1 VSSTS
6 TYGATVTVEA
16 LESDP
21 YPIYKRLRD
30 EEPVSWVESVGLWL
44 VTRWDDVV
52 YVDKTPALFTGET
65 EPSTLNRTFGKNLL
79 GSEGDYHSRIRS
91 IIYPAFR
98 VAAIGHYPDEVIAP
112 LAHELID
119 TFAGRGEVEF
129 VSEFAEPLSARALR
143 RALGL
148 EDVAEETLRRWFV
161 DLATGA
167 SNFEA
172 DAAKQKIADRASAEV
187 DETLEPILDRLEGTP
202 DDTLLSSMLH
212 SEVEGERLTRQE
224 IKSNLKVMIVG
235 GLQAGTDLIAISM
248 WALLSHPE
256 QATRVMG
263 NHSLIDKAIE
273 EGARWHSPVGTSTR
287 QATRDAE
294 LGGVKL
300 EQGALVAAVLAS
312 ANRDERQ
319 WTDPDRYDVERRE
332 GAHLAF
338 ATGPHLCIG
347 ARLGRYEARTSYRI
361 LFDRLRNLRVDPE
374 RPTELSGWE
383 FRSPHHLHL
392 LFDPES
398 T

>member
-52 YVDKTPALFTGET
+52 YVDKTPDLFTGET

-119 TFAGRGEVEF
+119 SFAGRGEVEF

-256 QATRVMG
+256 QATRVIG

-294 LGGVKL
+294 LGGLKL